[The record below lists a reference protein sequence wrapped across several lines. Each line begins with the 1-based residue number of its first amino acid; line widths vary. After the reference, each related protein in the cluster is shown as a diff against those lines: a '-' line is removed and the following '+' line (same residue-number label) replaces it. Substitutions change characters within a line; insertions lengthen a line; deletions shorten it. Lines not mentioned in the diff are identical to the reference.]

1 MRSRIATAL
10 GVAIVI
16 TLAATGCTSAS
27 DDAQAGPTAEATSV
41 APTATP
47 TPTESAEPA
56 EPDTRGA
63 TYAGLEEMRLDVVAA
78 GISCP
83 TLAEVDTNTN
93 GGESA
98 FCEDRKWLLATFVD
112 IDARNAVLQLN
123 VDSLEPGVF
132 LVGPNW
138 LLGSAD
144 MESDEASLF
153 ADVQPALG
161 GVVWDYTQPF
171 PA

>member
-10 GVAIVI
+10 GVAVVI
-16 TLAATGCTSAS
+16 TLAATGCSGSS
-27 DDAQAGPTAEATSV
+27 DDTQAGPTAEATSV

-47 TPTESAEPA
+47 TPTPAESP

-63 TYAGLEEMRLDVVAA
+63 TYPGLEEMRLDVVAA

-83 TLAEVDTNTN
+83 SLVEVDTGAN

-98 FCEDRKWLLATFVD
+98 LCEDQKWLLATFVD

-144 MESDEASLF
+144 MESDQASLF

>member
-27 DDAQAGPTAEATSV
+27 DDAQTGPTAEATSV

-98 FCEDRKWLLATFVD
+98 FCEDQKWLLATFVD

-144 MESDEASLF
+144 MESDQASLF

>member
-16 TLAATGCTSAS
+16 TLAATGCSASS
-27 DDAQAGPTAEATSV
+27 DDAQTGPTAEATSV

-83 TLAEVDTNTN
+83 TLGEVDTNAD

-98 FCEDRKWLLATFVD
+98 FCEDQKWLLATFVD

-144 MESDEASLF
+144 MESDQASLF